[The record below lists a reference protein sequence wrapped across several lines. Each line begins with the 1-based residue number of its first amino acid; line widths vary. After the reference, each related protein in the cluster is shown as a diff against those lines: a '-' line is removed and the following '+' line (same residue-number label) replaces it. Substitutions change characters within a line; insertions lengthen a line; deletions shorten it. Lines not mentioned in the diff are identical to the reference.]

1 MDIQVYAVA
10 ITAVSPVD
18 VEISAVAEMG
28 YTCPSISRKGNLPHS
43 PAVMSQKSH
52 VYLLDRISDDHGDGV
67 ASRLF
72 RGKVG

>member
-28 YTCPSISRKGNLPHS
+28 YTCPSISRKGNS

-52 VYLLDRISDDHGDGV
+52 VYLLDSISDDHGDGV